1 MRNAIAGLDRAA
13 SAVKRLEYHNRLGL
27 CRDVAPGMGWH
38 HHHLKVMYKSIASS
52 PVGERYPLSG
62 LRASVLVP
70 CAVTIWI
77 ARRVTSAPPGIGGR
91 QGTSWVCSRL
101 SN

>member
-1 MRNAIAGLDRAA
+1 MRNAIVGLDRAA

-38 HHHLKVMYKSIASS
+38 HHHLQVMHKSIASS
-52 PVGERYPLSG
+52 PVCERHPRSG
-62 LRASVLVP
+62 LRPSVLSP

-77 ARRVTSAPPGIGGR
+77 AGRVTSAPPGICGR
-91 QGTSWVCSRL
+91 QGTS
-101 SN
+101 